1 MLCSSFIFTRL
12 ISSRCLLL
20 WWPYKPWVY
29 SCRPNKFIFNRLCKC
44 AQLTRTVGWLVILH
58 PETWALPVFLVSS
71 SCPSSIID
79 TVWLWSCVQWEK
91 CIPHMLGWYFYNSEK
106 SRDFLQLHSAC
117 SWTAAQA
124 SVAGSHQ
131 QSVTHSSSVFIHSM
145 RKHPV
150 CFGWTSDD
158 CTFGCYIFRFLHE
171 CIIRWILKWCRIE
184 NEAVSWPGSNRCL
197 VPLRVS
203 LSNCVINSSCIKPLK
218 PLEKACV

>member
-1 MLCSSFIFTRL
+1 MLCSFFITRL

-20 WWPYKPWVY
+20 WWPYKLWVY
-29 SCRPNKFIFNRLCKC
+29 SCRPNKFIFNRQCKC
-44 AQLTRTVGWLVILH
+44 AQLTRPVRWLVILH
-58 PETWALPVFLVSS
+58 TETWALPVFLVSS

-91 CIPHMLGWYFYNSEK
+91 CIPHMLRWYFYNSEK
-106 SRDFLQLHSAC
+106 RGLPPASFNLQLNCCSGFCGGISSAVCHS
-117 SWTAAQA
+117 
-124 SVAGSHQ
+124 VIIR
-131 QSVTHSSSVFIHSM
+131 THPLDSKTSSL
-145 RKHPV
+145 
-150 CFGWTSDD
+150 FGWTSDD

-171 CIIRWILKWCRIE
+171 CIIRWILKWCRKE

-218 PLEKACV
+218 PLEKAFV